1 MTNQGEISEEDI
13 CTQYIL
19 PALVRSGWDVS
30 KQVREQVY
38 FTDGRIYV
46 KGNQTRRGKAKKAE
60 SCDFTHIS
68 TSWIIKCYLYC
79 VQDEI
84 IRFAPATAQKNIYV
98 KIITS
103 LLFPSLP
110 PHKKRWLKNA
120 IARWKQSTNSNHKS
134 NTANNSQKTSWEP
147 SRAKPLQNLNYLLIC
162 SRSERLY

>member
-1 MTNQGEISEEDI
+1 MTNQGEISEQDI

-19 PALVRSGWDVS
+19 PALVPSGWDVS

-46 KGNQTRRGKAKKAE
+46 KGNQRRRGLGKKAE

-68 TSWIIKCYLYC
+68 TSWMIKCYLSC

-84 IRFAPATAQKNIYV
+84 IRFAPATAKKNIYV

-103 LLFPSLP
+103 LLFPLP
-110 PHKKRWLKNA
+110 PAAQKA
-120 IARWKQSTNSNHKS
+120 IVEKCDRPMETIDQLEPQIKHRKQLAEDLMGTV
-134 NTANNSQKTSWEP
+134 Q
-147 SRAKPLQNLNYLLIC
+147 
-162 SRSERLY
+162 SEAFT

>member
-1 MTNQGEISEEDI
+1 MTNQGEISEQDI

-68 TSWIIKCYLYC
+68 TSWMIKCYLSC

-84 IRFAPATAQKNIYV
+84 IRKLGLKPRPFRTALIVNLCYN
-98 KIITS
+98 TS
-103 LLFPSLP
+103 
-110 PHKKRWLKNA
+110 
-120 IARWKQSTNSNHKS
+120 QSCAEKYSIR
-134 NTANNSQKTSWEP
+134 QEV
-147 SRAKPLQNLNYLLIC
+147 RRC
-162 SRSERLY
+162 